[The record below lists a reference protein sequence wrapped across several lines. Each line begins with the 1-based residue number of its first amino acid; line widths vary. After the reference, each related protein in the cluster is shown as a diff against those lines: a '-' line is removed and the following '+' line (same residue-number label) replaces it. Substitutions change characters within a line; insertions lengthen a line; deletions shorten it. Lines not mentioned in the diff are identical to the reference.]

1 MFLERFGG
9 LRRLVALTALFA
21 AVAPA
26 SRAMAATPNDGS
38 PRMHTVSF
46 ATKGTIVSVTTDAP
60 TVGDFLREE
69 GISLGDHD
77 SVWPA
82 TDVPITEGTIVQYR
96 SAVQVSIVVGHR
108 QTQVW
113 SAAPDVAGMLADN
126 GVRTGRFDIVVP
138 ARTAPVPA
146 NGTVR
151 VAHVTT
157 WTTTVVTHLTPPTR
171 HRLDGSLAPE
181 ISRVR
186 VAGSAGTRVSIVRS
200 LQLGSH
206 VRHVVLSSHV
216 TRIAVARVI
225 ADGPQAYEAYQRL
238 REIGAL
244 DANNFATRA
253 MQMVSMEMIATAYTA
268 NCAGC
273 SGMTAIGRRAGHGIV
288 AVDPRFIPIGTKL
301 FIAGYGWAIA
311 GDTGGAIRGSRIDLG
326 FDTDAEAMAFGR
338 REVTVYRLK

>member
-1 MFLERFGG
+1 LFLERFGG
-9 LRRLVALTALFA
+9 LRRFVALTVLFV

-26 SRAMAATPNDGS
+26 SRAMAATPNDAS
-38 PRMHTVSF
+38 PHMHTVSF
-46 ATKGTIVSVTTDAP
+46 ATKGTIVNVTTDAP

-69 GISLGDHD
+69 GIRLGDRD
-77 SVWPA
+77 SIRPA
-82 TDVPITEGTIVQYR
+82 IDVPITEGTIVQYR
-96 SAVQVSIVVGHR
+96 SAVPVSIRIGHR
-108 QTQVW
+108 SMQVW
-113 SAAPDVAGMLADN
+113 SAAANVADMLSDNDVRL
-126 GVRTGRFDIVVP
+126 GRFDIVVP

-146 NGTVR
+146 NGLVR
-151 VAHVTT
+151 VTHVST
-157 WTTTVVTHLTPPTR
+157 WTTTVVIHITPLTR
-171 HRLDGSLAPE
+171 HRLDQGLAPE

-186 VAGSAGTRVSIVRS
+186 IQGSSGIRVSVVRS
-200 LQLGSH
+200 LQVGSH
-206 VRHVVLSSHV
+206 VRHVVLSSRV
-216 TRIAVARVI
+216 TRNAVARVI

-244 DANNFATRA
+244 EASNFATRA
-253 MQMVSMEMIATAYTA
+253 LQMVSIEMIATAYTA

-301 FIAGYGWAIA
+301 YIAGYGWAIA
-311 GDTGGAIRGSRIDLG
+311 GDTGGSIRGTRIDLG